1 MVHVCVSDR
10 PWFLCAQGRGVPIGV
25 LGHFAPACLPEGGV
39 VRRGCDGVTRCA
51 VLAMC
56 VGALATSAHAQL
68 NESLAGE
75 LRFEV
80 FDTAS
85 NSWQRTT
92 AVAPASRIEWRVMV
106 SYTGTNTNVNALG
119 SITYQPTFSNIDNT
133 ADGGIDQLLPWRNN
147 GTQGITVLNSM
158 LTTAEGASGSP
169 LDTYG
174 RVRFGATTANS
185 SSQNI
190 ITTHR
195 HGGDFAAAGAPA
207 GSWLRVSGSF
217 GSSWPLAALPT
228 VADATA
234 ANLNAINRGVQAN
247 QASHVSPI
255 GFPSTWHVFGTQ
267 QLVIFRGALQLSDRA
282 DARSLE
288 LSSAGGTQQRVG
300 GVNNADDTR
309 FMAWQLGASDN
320 GSWRVGVQTLP
331 ATITVI
337 PAPATLTGLAML
349 SLATARRSRFH
360 NRRTS

>member
-1 MVHVCVSDR
+1 MFVVSDR
-10 PWFLCAQGRGVPIGV
+10 PQPSCAPGRGVPMGV
-25 LGHFAPACLPEGGV
+25 LGDQAPALSPEGGF
-39 VRRGCDGVTRCA
+39 VRYGRGGLTRCA
-51 VLAMC
+51 VLVMC
-56 VGALATSAHAQL
+56 GGVVATRASAQL
-68 NESLAGE
+68 NEASGGE

-80 FDTAS
+80 FDTATS
-85 NSWQRTT
+85 SWQQNVSVT
-92 AVAPASRIEWRVMV
+92 PGSRVEWRVTV
-106 SYTGTNTNVNALG
+106 SYTGTNTSVNALG

-158 LTTAEGASGSP
+158 LTIAEGASGSP

-185 SSQNI
+185 SSQNV

-207 GSWLRVSGSF
+207 GSWLRVSGNF

-267 QLVIFRGALQLSDRA
+267 QLVLFRGALQLSDLA

-288 LSSAGGTQQRVG
+288 LSSPAGTQQRVG
-300 GVNNADDTR
+300 GVNSAVDTR
-309 FMAWQLGASDN
+309 FMAWQTSIVDN

-337 PAPATLTGLAML
+337 PAPATLAGLAYFA
-349 SLATARRSRFH
+349 LATSRRMRAHARR
-360 NRRTS
+360 TI

>member
-1 MVHVCVSDR
+1 MWR
-10 PWFLCAQGRGVPIGV
+10 GRRQR
-25 LGHFAPACLPEGGV
+25 L
-39 VRRGCDGVTRCA
+39 TRSA
-51 VLAMC
+51 VLALC
-56 VGALATSAHAQL
+56 VGTLATCAQAQL

-80 FDTAS
+80 FDAAS

-92 AVAPASRIEWRVMV
+92 AVAPASRVEWRVMV
-106 SYTGTNTNVNALG
+106 SYTGTNTSLNALG

-174 RVRFGATTANS
+174 RVRFGATAAS
-185 SSQNI
+185 PASQNV

-195 HGGDFAAAGAPA
+195 HGGDFAAAGAPT
-207 GSWLRVSGSF
+207 GSWLRVSGNF

-228 VADATA
+228 VAHATA

-247 QASHVSPI
+247 QVSRASPI
-255 GFPSTWHVFGTQ
+255 GLPNTWHVLGTQ
-267 QLVIFRGALQLSDRA
+267 QLVIFRGALQLSDLA

-288 LSSAGGTQQRVG
+288 LSSAAGSLQRVG
-300 GVNNADDTR
+300 GVNSADDTR
-309 FMAWQLGASDN
+309 FMSWQNSFTDT

-337 PAPATLTGLAML
+337 PAPATLAGLAVL
-349 SLATARRSRFH
+349 SLTTTRRSRAH
-360 NRRTS
+360 VRRTF